1 MSEAQLQSIDID
13 SLEDIGDDLHRPE
26 CVLCT
31 ADGSVFVSDW
41 EGGVCQITPDGGQ
54 TRFLAADPSID
65 LKPNGIALQA
75 DGSFLLA
82 NLGEDGG
89 VWHLDRNGDVQPFVI
104 EIENVLLPPANF
116 VVSDHHGRTWISV
129 STRTRPRA
137 DAYRPEV
144 ADGFIVVVDQ
154 DGARIAADGLGY
166 ANEVQVHP
174 SGQWLYVNE
183 TFARR
188 TSRLPIL
195 PNNELGKPETVAE
208 YGHGT
213 FPDGLCF
220 DEAGGIWIVSVVSNR
235 VIRIDSD
242 GEQTVI
248 LEDAD
253 ESHVDWVENAFQGG
267 TMGRA
272 HLDIIRSQRLRSVS
286 SIAFGG
292 PERRLSYLG
301 CLLGTS
307 IVTFMTPVAGI
318 EPVHWHW
325 HTGRAH

>member
-1 MSEAQLQSIDID
+1 MSEPYSQTIDVDALQ
-13 SLEDIGDDLHRPE
+13 DIGDDLRRPE

-41 EGGVCQITPDGGQ
+41 GGGVCQIAPDGGQ
-54 TRFLAADPSID
+54 TRFLAADPTID
-65 LKPNGIALQA
+65 LKPNGIALQP

-82 NLGEDGG
+82 NLGDDGG
-89 VWHLDRNGDVQPFVI
+89 VWRLGRNGDIQAFVA
-104 EIENVLLPPANF
+104 EIENQRLPPANF
-116 VVSDHHGRTWISV
+116 VVSDHQGRTWISI

-137 DAYRPEV
+137 DAYRPDV
-144 ADGFIVVVDQ
+144 ADGYIVVVDH

-166 ANEVQVHP
+166 ANEVQIHP
-174 SGQWLYVNE
+174 SGKWLYVNE

-195 PNNELGKPETVAE
+195 SNNELGKPETVTE
-208 YGHGT
+208 YGRGT

-220 DEAGGIWIVSVVSNR
+220 DEAGGFWVVSIVSNR
-235 VIRIDSD
+235 VIRVDSD

-248 LEDAD
+248 IEDAD
-253 ESHVDWVENAFQGG
+253 ESHIDWVENALQSGN
-267 TMGRA
+267 MGRP
-272 HLDIIRSQRLRSVS
+272 HLDRICSKRLGSVS

-307 IVTFMTPVAGI
+307 IMTFKTPVAGV

-325 HTGRAH
+325 HKGRAH